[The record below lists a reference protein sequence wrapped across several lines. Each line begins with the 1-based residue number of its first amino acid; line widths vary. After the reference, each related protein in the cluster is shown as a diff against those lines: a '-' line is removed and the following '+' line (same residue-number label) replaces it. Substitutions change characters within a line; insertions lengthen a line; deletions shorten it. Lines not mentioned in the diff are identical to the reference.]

1 MITEQE
7 VDRLL
12 DTVWDACG
20 YDEPQEVTHDEP
32 TELRLTTDPLPQ
44 CETAF
49 SVAIVIACFGFLA
62 LVAVT
67 ELMK

>member
-12 DTVWDACG
+12 DTVWD
-20 YDEPQEVTHDEP
+20 DVIVHDEP

-44 CETAF
+44 SETAF
-49 SVAIVIACFGFLA
+49 RSAIIAAACFIFFA
-62 LVAVT
+62 FVLVGSW
-67 ELMK
+67 

>member
-12 DTVWDACG
+12 DTIWDACG
-20 YDEPQEVTHDEP
+20 YDEPQEVIDTEP

-44 CETAF
+44 SETAF
-49 SVAIVIACFGFLA
+49 RSAIIAAACFIFFA
-62 LVAVT
+62 FVLVGSW
-67 ELMK
+67 